1 MVFYVCKKDYDGLAG
16 KLPFSITSHYSFI
29 FCCLWKKKLV
39 KYVLSKTDVPFLT
52 CKNIKVDFKVSRV
65 AFGLVC
71 YIKISTVSEMVINT
85 PFALC
90 KFLVLQTQN
99 GKIRM
104 SRMTFQRT
112 FMTFK
117 ISMQYITRYFQTWN
131 CVFAIF
137 VFSLIG
143 IISAYCGFF
152 ITLQCAVN
160 IKTINKLHCILS
172 TNMRLT
178 IYIF

>member
-1 MVFYVCKKDYDGLAG
+1 MLAKRLAG

-29 FCCLWKKKLV
+29 FCSLWKKKLV

-117 ISMQYITRYFQTWN
+117 ISMQYITRYFQT
-131 CVFAIF
+131 
-137 VFSLIG
+137 
-143 IISAYCGFF
+143 
-152 ITLQCAVN
+152 
-160 IKTINKLHCILS
+160 
-172 TNMRLT
+172 
-178 IYIF
+178 